1 MIDRKPHVH
10 AALIKQWADGA
21 QIEYFSELNERW
33 MTATCPKWS
42 PQYTFRVKPVPHP
55 QQDLID
61 AARNGDSTIQ
71 FQGALGTGEWYSF
84 LPALVDE
91 FREGVPHD
99 VKLRR
104 AHKWQKEMDAYAAGK
119 EVQCRCWAVFSTGC
133 WNTFT
138 QAEHGDLSW
147 TTAPCWEY
155 RIKPEPVKFFM
166 QINDNPVSPHGKTL
180 APRFDANLMVVFEDG
195 KLVDA
200 KVLQSSDFKKCPTCP
215 QDCRNPQHC
224 VCTRSAGC

>member
-21 QIEYFSELNERW
+21 QIEVLGWESQIWLPVVAPLW
-33 MTATCPKWS
+33 CPNA
-42 PQYTFRVKPVPHP
+42 QYRVKPVPHP

-61 AARNGDSTIQ
+61 AARNGDATIQ

-119 EVQCRCWAVFSTGC
+119 AVQFRGIEGTGD
-133 WNTFT
+133 WLT
-138 QAEHGDLSW
+138 ADGGLSHEDMYW
-147 TTAPCWEY
+147 DHPTYEY
-155 RIKPEPVKFFM
+155 RIKPEQVVK
-166 QINDNPVSPHGKTL
+166 QCRATL
-180 APRFDANLMVVFEDG
+180 NEKSLGVYTISRESMNLKLTFEDD
-195 KLVDA
+195 KLIKA
-200 KVLQSSDFKKCPTCP
+200 EVL
-215 QDCRNPQHC
+215 
-224 VCTRSAGC
+224 